1 MGARVRVLAA
11 TAPGLLPRLATGC
24 GEAIVMAFDPRT
36 REYTVKPLA
45 LFSRPQTKI
54 PEVAVVAPSRDGNEE
69 MYSRGGA
76 RSSEGAKAVVQAE
89 RRAAQLEKQVEQLRV
104 RTERAEKKAKVAT
117 GKAAA
122 SEANAA
128 AAAAESSALFSGNW
142 RDPRLTYQGRVLA
155 RSLNDKARK
164 EVERETRRAEAA

>member
-11 TAPGLLPRLATGC
+11 TAPGLLPRLATSC
-24 GEAIVMAFDPRT
+24 GETKVTAFDPRT

-45 LFSRPQTKI
+45 LHSRPQTKI

-128 AAAAESSALFSGNW
+128 AVAAAESLALFSGNR
-142 RDPRLTYQGRVLA
+142 RDPQLPFLGAYWQGR
-155 RSLNDKARK
+155 
-164 EVERETRRAEAA
+164 